1 VTLRAILTDIEG
13 TTSSISFVKDVL
25 FPYARSRMGDFVR
38 AHGAEPEVAALLAD
52 ARAEAGDPG
61 LDLDGVIAVLEGWI
75 DADRKVTP
83 LKALQ
88 GLIWEAG
95 YAGGD
100 FRGHVYPDTAP
111 GLRRLAARGLGLHV
125 YSSGS
130 VKAQKLIF
138 GHSEAGDLTGLF
150 SGWFDTRMGAKV
162 AANSYDRICG
172 EIGRAPGEVLF
183 LSDLTAEL
191 DAARDAGLLTLQF
204 VREGD
209 LDPRA
214 AHPQVRDFEGVD
226 AFLDSAA

>member
-1 VTLRAILTDIEG
+1 MTLRAILTDIEG

-25 FPYARSRMGDFVR
+25 FPYARARMGDFVR
-38 AHGAEPEVAALLAD
+38 AHGTEPEVAALLAD
-52 ARAEAGDPG
+52 VRAQAGDPG
-61 LDLDGVIAVLEGWI
+61 LDQDGVVAVLEGWI

-95 YAGGD
+95 YANGD

-111 GLRRLAARGLGLHV
+111 GLRRLAERGLELCV

-130 VKAQKLIF
+130 VKAQKLLF

-150 SGWFDTRMGAKV
+150 SGWFDTRIGAKV
-162 AANSYDRICG
+162 EAESYRRICAEMG
-172 EIGRAPGEVLF
+172 LDAGQVLF
-183 LSDLTAEL
+183 LSDLAAEL
-191 DAARDAGLLTLQF
+191 DAARAAGLATLQF

-209 LDPRA
+209 LDPGA
-214 AHPQVRDFEGVD
+214 PHPQVRDFDGVEG
-226 AFLDSAA
+226 FLSSAG